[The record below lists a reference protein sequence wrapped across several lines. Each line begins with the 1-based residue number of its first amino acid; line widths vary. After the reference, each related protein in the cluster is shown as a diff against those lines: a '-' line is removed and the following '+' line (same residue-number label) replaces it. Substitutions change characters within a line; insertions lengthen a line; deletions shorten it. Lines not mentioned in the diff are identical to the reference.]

1 MIQSL
6 SNARGCGAT
15 TFATPRVNNHVR
27 RSSSTMSV
35 PLLLV
40 NVQHITNTRALS
52 NRRCAIP
59 QSEKSCATTSF
70 TVYYLQT
77 LSRWGCPHLVVR
89 FPSIQVIR
97 YATSTFVWLEL
108 YHASRLL
115 WHETAPQSCCSH
127 GVPQRQRPSRGEGSS
142 VSCHGEHD
150 VLSRY
155 CMDWDAVYG
164 VTTGACMSRD
174 CSSESA

>member
-6 SNARGCGAT
+6 SNARGCGTT
-15 TFATPRVNNHVR
+15 TFATPRVNIHVR

-77 LSRWGCPHLVVR
+77 LSRRGCPHLVVR

-97 YATSTFVWLEL
+97 YATSTFDCLEL
-108 YHASRLL
+108 YDLSRLL
-115 WHETAPQSCCSH
+115 RHETPPQSSCCH
-127 GVPQRQRPSRGEGSS
+127 GVPQCCSPSRGEGSS
-142 VSCHGEHD
+142 MSCHGENN
-150 VLSRY
+150 VSSRY
-155 CMDWDAVYG
+155 CMDWMWYTV
-164 VTTGACMSRD
+164 
-174 CSSESA
+174 

>member
-15 TFATPRVNNHVR
+15 TFATPRVNIHDGQ
-27 RSSSTMSV
+27 SSSTMSV

-52 NRRCAIP
+52 NRRCVIP
-59 QSEKSCATTSF
+59 QSEKSYATTSI

-77 LSRWGCPHLVVR
+77 LSRRGCPHLVVR
-89 FPSIQVIR
+89 YPSIQVIR
-97 YATSTFVWLEL
+97 YATSTFDWLEL
-108 YHASRLL
+108 YHVSRSLWQENSSSVKLPSWTATVSESASR
-115 WHETAPQSCCSH
+115 
-127 GVPQRQRPSRGEGSS
+127 GRQLSI
-142 VSCHGEHD
+142 VSERKTRIATILCG
-150 VLSRY
+150 L
-155 CMDWDAVYG
+155 DAVYG